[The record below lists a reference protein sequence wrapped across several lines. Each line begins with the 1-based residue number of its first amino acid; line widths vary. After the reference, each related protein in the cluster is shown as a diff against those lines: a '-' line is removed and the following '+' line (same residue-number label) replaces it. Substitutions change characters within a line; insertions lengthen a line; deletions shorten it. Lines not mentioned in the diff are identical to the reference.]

1 VKLKPQMMELRR
13 QLISGSLP
21 EQRPQLAAGLGWAL
35 NFLLGFILGTVPVFG
50 GCGSFGVAA
59 AAQAGA
65 QLSGFFCAL
74 GASAAYLLMF
84 SFSEGIKQVA
94 AVFLVYTSVY
104 IFQDLRVC
112 KKQWFM
118 PMLAALFTAVT
129 AVLGSLE
136 LSVHEMELPKI
147 LAKCLLAGGGCYFF
161 REALSTAERDTETA
175 EIRHGIAVV
184 ILMSCMLMSLNR
196 LEIMDLVS
204 VGRIAALLIV
214 MISAFKGGTLS
225 GAASGTALGIA
236 MDISSSIAHG
246 CSFVYAFA
254 GLLSGIFSRHGRL
267 PFALS
272 FILSSAL
279 ASLAAGEAA
288 ENLSLYYEV
297 FASSVIFMILP
308 AVVHNFIGSFLRP
321 QQLSAGEAGLRK
333 YAARRV
339 EKMAQALKDLFYTVD
354 TSLSSETNDEDV
366 SKIFD
371 RASDSVCSHCK
382 LKNECWNANYMDTL
396 SVFNDLTP
404 AIKSRGLVLASD
416 IPAHFKDKC
425 SRTGE
430 LVSAVNGE
438 LRGQM
443 YRKQFRLRLQENRSA
458 AYSQYYDLSEL
469 LQDVSEELVN
479 SYGPD
484 ILCQRRLLRFLGSV
498 DVEADVSVFR
508 DRSGRLH
515 IIIESARLREL
526 IRERNY
532 LDRLSAAVGV
542 RLCRPVNDERPGEGR
557 ILLLEAEP
565 LSASVGIAS
574 MKKRGEAVSG
584 DRGTYF
590 KTDEG
595 KLCIILSDGMGSGE
609 NAAKESVAA
618 VRILE
623 RFLRAGVDP
632 AVAMKMLNS
641 MMLLKNGEDWGFA
654 TVDLMCI
661 DLFTGETLFYKYGA
675 APSYVRSGRTVRR
688 VRSENLAAGLAV
700 GDEEGM
706 PDIVKMRLKP
716 GSLALVA
723 SDGVIA
729 ETEDSWMRELLVNFD
744 KGDAK
749 LLARQAL
756 QTAYAR
762 YGAGDDMTVLAVK
775 IEKRG

>member
-1 VKLKPQMMELRR
+1 MELRR
-13 QLISGSLP
+13 QLVSGSLP
-21 EQRPQLAAGLGWAL
+21 EQRPQLATGLGWAL
-35 NFLLGFILGTVPVFG
+35 NFLLGFVLATVPVFG
-50 GCGSFGVAA
+50 GCSPFGVAIT
-59 AAQAGA
+59 AQAGA
-65 QLSGFFCAL
+65 QLSGLFCAL
-74 GASAAYLLMF
+74 GASAAYLAAF
-84 SFSEGIKQVA
+84 SFKEGIKQVA
-94 AVFLVYTSVY
+94 AVFLVFTSVY
-104 IFQDLRVC
+104 IFQDLKVY
-112 KKQWFM
+112 KKLWFM
-118 PMLAALFTAVT
+118 PAVAALFTAVT
-129 AVLGSLE
+129 GILGSLE
-136 LSVHEMELPKI
+136 VTVSASELPQ
-147 LAKCLLAGGGCYFF
+147 LFAKCVFAGGGSYFF
-161 REALSTAERDTETA
+161 REALSTAERDTESA
-175 EIRHGIAVV
+175 EIRHGVAVV
-184 ILMSCMLMSLNR
+184 ILLSCLLMSLNR
-196 LEIMDLVS
+196 LEIMKLLS
-204 VGRIAALLIV
+204 IGRFAALLVV
-214 MISAFKGGTLS
+214 MVSAFKGGTLS
-225 GAASGTALGIA
+225 GAAAGTALGLA
-236 MDISSSIAHG
+236 MDISSSSG
-246 CSFVYAFA
+246 QGYSFVYAFA
-254 GLLSGIFSRHGRL
+254 GLVSGLFSRHGRL

-272 FILSSAL
+272 FILSAAV
-279 ASLAAGEAA
+279 ASLGVIETGE
-288 ENLSLYYEV
+288 NMSVYYEV

-308 AVVHNFIGSFLRP
+308 MKVHNFIGSFLRP

-339 EKMAQALKDLFYTVD
+339 EKMAHALKDLFYTVD
-354 TSLSSETNDEDV
+354 SSLTAESNDEDI

-371 RASDSVCSHCK
+371 RAADAVCTRCK
-382 LKNECWNANYMDTL
+382 RKNECWNTNYMDTL
-396 SVFNDLTP
+396 AAFNDVTP
-404 AIKSRGLVLASD
+404 AIKSRGLVLKSD
-416 IPAHFKDKC
+416 IPEHFREKC
-425 SRTGE
+425 SRTPE
-430 LVSAVNGE
+430 LVSAINGE

-443 YRKQFRLRLQENRSA
+443 YRKQFRLKLQENRSA
-458 AYSQYYDLSEL
+458 AYSQYYDLSQL
-469 LQDVSEELVN
+469 LEDVSEELLN

-484 ILCQRRLLRFLGSV
+484 VLCQRRLLRFLGSV

-508 DRSGRLH
+508 DKSGRLH

-526 IRERNY
+526 IREKNY
-532 LDRLSAAVGV
+532 LDRLSSAVGV

-557 ILLLEAEP
+557 IVLLEAEP

-574 MKKRGEAVSG
+574 MKKKGEAVSG

-590 KTDEG
+590 KTDQG

-675 APSYVRSGRTVRR
+675 APSYVRTGRTVRR

-700 GDEEGM
+700 GDDAGM

-729 ETEDSWMRELLVNFD
+729 ETEDGWMRELLTGFES
-744 KGDAK
+744 GDAK
-749 LLARQAL
+749 ALARQAL
-756 QTAYAR
+756 QTAYSR